1 MRMVAKLNLG
11 GGVNYGSLRNA
22 VGTKLKRCVLLHG
35 RNRQGMIDI
44 AVIVTFFLDSSFAK
58 KFENSSC
65 KCVLFAVMIIC
76 LVTNV
81 QRKEN
86 SIMRNTLWLR

>member
-1 MRMVAKLNLG
+1 MCFLCVYVWYYVIMRMVAKLNLG

-44 AVIVTFFLDSSFAK
+44 AVIVTFIFGQLLRK
-58 KFENSSC
+58 K
-65 KCVLFAVMIIC
+65 V
-76 LVTNV
+76 
-81 QRKEN
+81 
-86 SIMRNTLWLR
+86 